1 MFSWSQG
8 LATRYDGGAPWRRQE
23 PRSLDDIDA
32 LVQRMQQ
39 LKHSLGT
46 ERSQEIEAAP
56 ELFSDGE
63 KFRIYHAEARW
74 NAFWFTVASYVG
86 GIGAANM
93 FMPQLR
99 AGYLAN
105 QYKPL
110 VLAGCFVYFQVNY

>member
-23 PRSLDDIDA
+23 PRTLDDIDA

-39 LKHSLGT
+39 LKLKL
-46 ERSQEIEAAP
+46 ERASEIEAAP

-63 KFRIYHAEARW
+63 KFRMIHAEARW
-74 NAFWFTVASYVG
+74 NAFWFTFASYVG
-86 GIGAANM
+86 GIGALNM

-99 AGYLAN
+99 ASQMVA
-105 QYKPL
+105 
-110 VLAGCFVYFQVNY
+110 